1 MSRLSEDTDDDDA
14 DAECATGL
22 PVNISPIRPKDS
34 TTAMENSCSEKLPPE
49 TEEEKLRQDEHIS
62 ASPPFSEDTD
72 DVVLRRPSAV
82 ISAGIELFVEAQRL
96 ATRLRKWMM
105 KV

>member
-22 PVNISPIRPKDS
+22 PANISPIRPEDS

-72 DVVLRRPSAV
+72 DVVLRRPSALSSQQV
-82 ISAGIELFVEAQRL
+82 
-96 ATRLRKWMM
+96 
-105 KV
+105 